1 MDFTKDI
8 YINKDKIR
16 EDEDFVIL
24 YKGFLFSNNLTNDVY
39 VSYGYGDTWKNKD
52 EKKMKPST
60 FGYLATIDVGSGD
73 NLQFVFRDDKGNWDN
88 NNSQNY
94 ILPIEESQE
103 ILSFKTIADTS
114 KEVNFEAAEQ
124 TEPTATIEEKE
135 EIFEPAVVNSNSFD
149 LYKTV
154 DLENLNKQAIPND
167 TIITQIS
174 LNEKNENVVS
184 KSVIK
189 SETPEVKKAVS
200 FEEITGASVN
210 DAVNTVEENN
220 TATSI
225 KLNVNT
231 TVNSVP
237 DVVENIE
244 EKSITVKKESTFEKT
259 ISLFESIVKN
269 VKVAFS
275 KLVKLVKTSLNL
287 NEEDE

>member
-16 EDEDFVIL
+16 ENEDFVIL

-39 VSYGYGDTWKNKD
+39 MSYGYGNTWENKD

-73 NLQFVFRDDKGNWDN
+73 NLQFVFRDNKGNWDN

-94 ILPIEESQE
+94 IIPIEESQE
-103 ILSFKTIADTS
+103 VLSFKTIADTS
-114 KEVNFEAAEQ
+114 KEVSFEVAEQ
-124 TEPTATIEEKE
+124 TEPTTIEENK

-154 DLENLNKQAIPND
+154 DLEDLNKQTIPND

-174 LNEKNENVVS
+174 LDNKTEKIVS
-184 KSVIK
+184 ESIIK
-189 SETPEVKKAVS
+189 SETAETTKTVS

-210 DAVNTVEENN
+210 DAINTVEENATTTN
-220 TATSI
+220 T
-225 KLNVNT
+225 LNVNT
-231 TVNSVP
+231 ITTGVP
-237 DVVENIE
+237 NMVENID
-244 EKSITVKKESTFEKT
+244 EKSLAVKKESTLEITRSF
-259 ISLFESIVKN
+259 FESVVKN
-269 VKVAFS
+269 VKVAFA

>member
-73 NLQFVFRDDKGNWDN
+73 NLQFVFRDNQGNWDN

-103 ILSFKTIADTS
+103 VLSFKTIADTS
-114 KEVNFEAAEQ
+114 KEVSFETAEQ
-124 TEPTATIEEKE
+124 TEPSTIENNE

-174 LNEKNENVVS
+174 LDHKAENVVS
-184 KSVIK
+184 ESIIK
-189 SETPEVKKAVS
+189 SEVPETKAVS
-200 FEEITGASVN
+200 FEELTGASVN
-210 DAVNTVEENN
+210 DAVNTVEEN
-220 TATSI
+220 AVSAGS
-225 KLNVNT
+225 VR
-231 TVNSVP
+231 VNSIVSDIP
-237 DVVENIE
+237 DIVDNID
-244 EKSITVKKESTFEKT
+244 EKSLTVKKESTLEKT

>member
-39 VSYGYGDTWKNKD
+39 MSYGYGNTWENKD

-60 FGYLATIDVGSGD
+60 FGYLATINVGSGD
-73 NLQFVFRDDKGNWDN
+73 NLQFVFRDNKGNWDN

-103 ILSFKTIADTS
+103 VLSFKTIADTS
-114 KEVNFEAAEQ
+114 KEVSFEVAEQ
-124 TEPTATIEEKE
+124 TEPSTIEENK

-154 DLENLNKQAIPND
+154 DLEDLNKQTIPND

-174 LNEKNENVVS
+174 LDNKNEKIVS
-184 KSVIK
+184 ESIIK
-189 SETPEVKKAVS
+189 SETAETTKTVS

-210 DAVNTVEENN
+210 DAVNTVEENATTTN
-220 TATSI
+220 T
-225 KLNVNT
+225 LNVNT
-231 TVNSVP
+231 ITTGVP
-237 DVVENIE
+237 NMVENID
-244 EKSITVKKESTFEKT
+244 EKSLTVKKESTLEITRSF
-259 ISLFESIVKN
+259 FESVVKN
-269 VKVAFS
+269 VKVAFA

>member
-39 VSYGYGDTWKNKD
+39 VSYGYGDMWNNKD

-114 KEVNFEAAEQ
+114 KEVSFEAAEQ
-124 TEPTATIEEKE
+124 TEPTTTIEEKE

-154 DLENLNKQAIPND
+154 DLENLTKQAIPND
-167 TIITQIS
+167 TIITQID
-174 LNEKNENVVS
+174 LNSKTENIVS
-184 KSVIK
+184 ESIIK
-189 SETPEVKKAVS
+189 SEVTEPNKAVS

-220 TATSI
+220 VATST
-225 KLNVNT
+225 LNVNT
-231 TVNSVP
+231 ITNSVP
-237 DVVENIE
+237 DVVENID
-244 EKSITVKKESTFEKT
+244 EKSLTVQKESTLERTLSF
-259 ISLFESIVKN
+259 FESVVKN
-269 VKVAFS
+269 VKVAFA

>member
-73 NLQFVFRDDKGNWDN
+73 NLQFVFRDNQGNWDN

-103 ILSFKTIADTS
+103 VLSFKTIADTS
-114 KEVNFEAAEQ
+114 KEVSFETAEQ
-124 TEPTATIEEKE
+124 TEPSTIENNNE
-135 EIFEPAVVNSNSFD
+135 EIFEPAVINSNSFD

-174 LNEKNENVVS
+174 LDHKTENVVS
-184 KSVIK
+184 ESIIK
-189 SETPEVKKAVS
+189 SEVPETKAIS
-200 FEEITGASVN
+200 FEELTGASVN
-210 DAVNTVEENN
+210 DAVNTVEEN
-220 TATSI
+220 AVSAGS
-225 KLNVNT
+225 VR
-231 TVNSVP
+231 VNSIVSDIP
-237 DVVENIE
+237 DIVDNID
-244 EKSITVKKESTFEKT
+244 EKSLTVKKESTLEKT

>member
-73 NLQFVFRDDKGNWDN
+73 NLQFVFRDNQGNWDN

-103 ILSFKTIADTS
+103 VLSFKTIADTS
-114 KEVNFEAAEQ
+114 KEVSFETAEQ
-124 TEPTATIEEKE
+124 TEPSTIENNNE

-174 LNEKNENVVS
+174 LDHKTENVVS
-184 KSVIK
+184 ESIIK
-189 SETPEVKKAVS
+189 SEVPETKAVS
-200 FEEITGASVN
+200 FEELTGASVN
-210 DAVNTVEENN
+210 DAVNTVEEN
-220 TATSI
+220 AVSAGS
-225 KLNVNT
+225 VR
-231 TVNSVP
+231 VNSIVSDIP
-237 DVVENIE
+237 DIVDNID
-244 EKSITVKKESTFEKT
+244 EKSLTVKKESTLEKT

>member
-73 NLQFVFRDDKGNWDN
+73 NLQFVFRDNQGNWDN

-103 ILSFKTIADTS
+103 VLSFKTIADTS
-114 KEVNFEAAEQ
+114 KEVSFETAEQ
-124 TEPTATIEEKE
+124 TEPSTIENNNE

-174 LNEKNENVVS
+174 LDHKTENVVS
-184 KSVIK
+184 ESIIK
-189 SETPEVKKAVS
+189 SEVPETKAVS
-200 FEEITGASVN
+200 FEELTGASVN
-210 DAVNTVEENN
+210 DAVNTVEEN
-220 TATSI
+220 AVSAGS
-225 KLNVNT
+225 VR
-231 TVNSVP
+231 VNSIVSDIP
-237 DVVENIE
+237 DIVDNID
-244 EKSITVKKESTFEKT
+244 EKSLTVKKESTLEKT

-275 KLVKLVKTSLNL
+275 KLIKLVKTSLNL

>member
-8 YINKDKIR
+8 YINKDKIQ
-16 EDEDFVIL
+16 ENEDFVIL

-39 VSYGYGDTWKNKD
+39 MSYGYGNTWENKD

-73 NLQFVFRDDKGNWDN
+73 NLKFVFRDNNGHWDN

-103 ILSFKTIADTS
+103 VLSFKTIADTS
-114 KEVNFEAAEQ
+114 KEVTFEVAEQ
-124 TEPTATIEEKE
+124 TEPTTIEENK

-154 DLENLNKQAIPND
+154 DLEDLNKQTIPND

-174 LNEKNENVVS
+174 LDNKTEKIVS
-184 KSVIK
+184 ESIIK
-189 SETPEVKKAVS
+189 SETAETTKTVS

-210 DAVNTVEENN
+210 DAVNTVEENATTTN
-220 TATSI
+220 T
-225 KLNVNT
+225 LNVNT
-231 TVNSVP
+231 ITTGVP
-237 DVVENIE
+237 NMVENID
-244 EKSITVKKESTFEKT
+244 EKSLTVKKESTLEITRSFFEQ
-259 ISLFESIVKN
+259 LVKN
-269 VKVAFS
+269 VKVAFA

>member
-16 EDEDFVIL
+16 ENEDFVIL

-39 VSYGYGDTWKNKD
+39 MSYGYGNTWENKD

-73 NLQFVFRDDKGNWDN
+73 NLQFVFRDNKGNWDN

-103 ILSFKTIADTS
+103 VLSFKTIADTS
-114 KEVNFEAAEQ
+114 KEVSFEVAEQ
-124 TEPTATIEEKE
+124 TEPTTIEENK

-154 DLENLNKQAIPND
+154 DLEDLNKQTIPND

-174 LNEKNENVVS
+174 LDNKTEKIVS
-184 KSVIK
+184 ESIIK
-189 SETPEVKKAVS
+189 SETAETTKTVS

-210 DAVNTVEENN
+210 DAVNTFEENATTTN
-220 TATSI
+220 T
-225 KLNVNT
+225 LNVNT
-231 TVNSVP
+231 ITTGVP
-237 DVVENIE
+237 NMVENID
-244 EKSITVKKESTFEKT
+244 EKSLTVKKESTLEITRSF
-259 ISLFESIVKN
+259 FESVVKN
-269 VKVAFS
+269 VKVAFA

>member
-24 YKGFLFSNNLTNDVY
+24 YKGFLYSNNLTNDVY

-73 NLQFVFRDDKGNWDN
+73 NLQFVFRDNQGNWDN

-103 ILSFKTIADTS
+103 VLSFKTIADTS
-114 KEVNFEAAEQ
+114 KEVSFETAEQ
-124 TEPTATIEEKE
+124 TEPSTIENNE

-174 LNEKNENVVS
+174 LDHKAENVVS
-184 KSVIK
+184 ESIIK
-189 SETPEVKKAVS
+189 SEIPETKAVS
-200 FEEITGASVN
+200 FEELTGASVN
-210 DAVNTVEENN
+210 DAVNTVEEN
-220 TATSI
+220 AVSAGS
-225 KLNVNT
+225 VR
-231 TVNSVP
+231 VNSIVSDIP
-237 DVVENIE
+237 DIVDNID
-244 EKSITVKKESTFEKT
+244 EKSLTVKKESTLEKT
-259 ISLFESIVKN
+259 LSLFESIVKN

>member
-16 EDEDFVIL
+16 ENEDFVIL

-39 VSYGYGDTWKNKD
+39 MSYGYGNTWENKD

-73 NLQFVFRDDKGNWDN
+73 NLQFVFRDNKGNWDN

-103 ILSFKTIADTS
+103 VLSFKTIADTS
-114 KEVNFEAAEQ
+114 KEVSFEVAEQ
-124 TEPTATIEEKE
+124 TEPTTIEENK

-154 DLENLNKQAIPND
+154 DLEDLNKQTIPND

-174 LNEKNENVVS
+174 LDNKTEKIVS
-184 KSVIK
+184 ESIIK
-189 SETPEVKKAVS
+189 SETAETTKTVS

-210 DAVNTVEENN
+210 DAVNTVEENATTTN
-220 TATSI
+220 TLT
-225 KLNVNT
+225 VNT
-231 TVNSVP
+231 ITTGVP
-237 DVVENIE
+237 NMVENID
-244 EKSITVKKESTFEKT
+244 EKSLTLKKESTLEITRSF
-259 ISLFESIVKN
+259 FESVVKN
-269 VKVAFS
+269 VKVAFA

>member
-73 NLQFVFRDDKGNWDN
+73 NLQFVFRDNQGNWDN

-103 ILSFKTIADTS
+103 VLSFKTIADTS
-114 KEVNFEAAEQ
+114 KEVSFETAEQ
-124 TEPTATIEEKE
+124 TEPSTIENNE

-167 TIITQIS
+167 TIITQIN
-174 LNEKNENVVS
+174 LDHKAENVVS
-184 KSVIK
+184 ESIIK
-189 SETPEVKKAVS
+189 SEIPETKTVS
-200 FEEITGASVN
+200 FEELTGASVN
-210 DAVNTVEENN
+210 DAVNTVEEN
-220 TATSI
+220 AVSAGS
-225 KLNVNT
+225 VR
-231 TVNSVP
+231 VNSIVSDIP
-237 DVVENIE
+237 DIVDNID
-244 EKSITVKKESTFEKT
+244 EKSLTVKKESTLEKT
-259 ISLFESIVKN
+259 LSLFESIVKN

>member
-16 EDEDFVIL
+16 ENEDFVIL

-39 VSYGYGDTWKNKD
+39 ISYGYGNTWENKD

-60 FGYLATIDVGSGD
+60 FGYLATIDVESGD
-73 NLQFVFRDDKGNWDN
+73 NLQFVFRDNKGNWDN

-103 ILSFKTIADTS
+103 VLSFKTIADTS
-114 KEVNFEAAEQ
+114 KEVSFEVAEQ
-124 TEPTATIEEKE
+124 TEPTTIEENK

-154 DLENLNKQAIPND
+154 DLEDLNKQTIPND

-174 LNEKNENVVS
+174 LDNKTEKIVS
-184 KSVIK
+184 ESIIK
-189 SETPEVKKAVS
+189 SETAETTKTVS

-210 DAVNTVEENN
+210 DAVNTVEENATTTN
-220 TATSI
+220 T
-225 KLNVNT
+225 LNVNT
-231 TVNSVP
+231 ITTGVP
-237 DVVENIE
+237 NMVENID
-244 EKSITVKKESTFEKT
+244 EKSLTVKKESTLEITRSF
-259 ISLFESIVKN
+259 FESVVKN
-269 VKVAFS
+269 VKVAFA

>member
-39 VSYGYGDTWKNKD
+39 VSYGYGDMWNNKD

-114 KEVNFEAAEQ
+114 KEVSFEAAEQ
-124 TEPTATIEEKE
+124 TEPTTIEEKE

-154 DLENLNKQAIPND
+154 DLENLTKQAIPND
-167 TIITQIS
+167 TIITQID
-174 LNEKNENVVS
+174 LNSKTENIVS
-184 KSVIK
+184 ESIIK
-189 SETPEVKKAVS
+189 SEITEPNKAVS

-220 TATSI
+220 VATST
-225 KLNVNT
+225 LNVNT
-231 TVNSVP
+231 ITNSIP
-237 DVVENIE
+237 DVVENID
-244 EKSITVKKESTFEKT
+244 EKSLTVQKESTLEKT
-259 ISLFESIVKN
+259 LSFFESVVKN
-269 VKVAFS
+269 VKVAFA

>member
-1 MDFTKDI
+1 MDFIKDI

-73 NLQFVFRDDKGNWDN
+73 NLQFVFRDNQGNWDN

-103 ILSFKTIADTS
+103 VLSFKTIADTS
-114 KEVNFEAAEQ
+114 KEVSFETAEQ
-124 TEPTATIEEKE
+124 TEPSTIENNE

-174 LNEKNENVVS
+174 LDHKAENVVS
-184 KSVIK
+184 ESIIK
-189 SETPEVKKAVS
+189 SEIPETKAVS
-200 FEEITGASVN
+200 FEELTGASVN
-210 DAVNTVEENN
+210 DAVNTVEEN
-220 TATSI
+220 AVSAGS
-225 KLNVNT
+225 VR
-231 TVNSVP
+231 VNSIVSDIP
-237 DVVENIE
+237 DIVDNID
-244 EKSITVKKESTFEKT
+244 EKSLTVKKESTLEKT
-259 ISLFESIVKN
+259 LSLFESIVKN

>member
-39 VSYGYGDTWKNKD
+39 VSYGYGNMWKNKD

-220 TATSI
+220 TATSS

-244 EKSITVKKESTFEKT
+244 EKSMTVKKESTLERT
-259 ISLFESIVKN
+259 LSLFESVVKN

>member
-16 EDEDFVIL
+16 ENEDFVIL

-39 VSYGYGDTWKNKD
+39 MSYGYGNTWENKD

-60 FGYLATIDVGSGD
+60 FGYLATIDVESGD
-73 NLQFVFRDDKGNWDN
+73 NLQFVFRDNKGNWDN

-103 ILSFKTIADTS
+103 VLSFKTIADTS
-114 KEVNFEAAEQ
+114 KEVSFEVAEQ
-124 TEPTATIEEKE
+124 TEPTTIEENK

-154 DLENLNKQAIPND
+154 DLEDLNKQTIPND

-174 LNEKNENVVS
+174 LDNKTEKIVS
-184 KSVIK
+184 ESIIK
-189 SETPEVKKAVS
+189 SETAETTKTVS

-210 DAVNTVEENN
+210 DAVNTVEENATTTN
-220 TATSI
+220 T
-225 KLNVNT
+225 LNVNT
-231 TVNSVP
+231 ITTGVP
-237 DVVENIE
+237 NMVENID
-244 EKSITVKKESTFEKT
+244 EKSLTVKKESTLEITRSF
-259 ISLFESIVKN
+259 FESVVKN
-269 VKVAFS
+269 VKVAFA
-275 KLVKLVKTSLNL
+275 KLVKLLKTSLNL
-287 NEEDE
+287 NDEDE

>member
-60 FGYLATIDVGSGD
+60 FGYLATIDVGFGD
-73 NLQFVFRDDKGNWDN
+73 NLQFVFRDNQGNWDN

-103 ILSFKTIADTS
+103 VLSFKTIADTS
-114 KEVNFEAAEQ
+114 KEVSFETAEQ
-124 TEPTATIEEKE
+124 TEPSTIENNNE
-135 EIFEPAVVNSNSFD
+135 EIFEPAVINSNSFD

-174 LNEKNENVVS
+174 LDHKTENVVS
-184 KSVIK
+184 ESIIK
-189 SETPEVKKAVS
+189 SEVPETKAVS
-200 FEEITGASVN
+200 FEELTGASVN
-210 DAVNTVEENN
+210 DAVNTVEEN
-220 TATSI
+220 AVSAGS
-225 KLNVNT
+225 VR
-231 TVNSVP
+231 VNSIVSDIP
-237 DVVENIE
+237 DIVDNID
-244 EKSITVKKESTFEKT
+244 EKSLTVKKESTLEKT

>member
-39 VSYGYGDTWKNKD
+39 VSYGYGDTWENKD

-73 NLQFVFRDDKGNWDN
+73 NLQFVFRDNQGNWDN

-103 ILSFKTIADTS
+103 VLSFKTIADTS
-114 KEVNFEAAEQ
+114 KEVSFETAEQ
-124 TEPTATIEEKE
+124 TEPSTIEDNE

-174 LNEKNENVVS
+174 LDHKAENVVS
-184 KSVIK
+184 ESIIK
-189 SETPEVKKAVS
+189 SEVPETKAVS
-200 FEEITGASVN
+200 FEELTGASVN

-220 TATSI
+220 VSAGSI
-225 KLNVNT
+225 R
-231 TVNSVP
+231 VNSIVSDIP
-237 DVVENIE
+237 DIVDNID
-244 EKSITVKKESTFEKT
+244 EKSLTVKKESTLDKT
-259 ISLFESIVKN
+259 LSLFESVVKN
-269 VKVAFS
+269 VKVAFA

>member
-16 EDEDFVIL
+16 ENEDFVIL

-39 VSYGYGDTWKNKD
+39 MSYGYGNTWENKD

-73 NLQFVFRDDKGNWDN
+73 NLQFVFRDNKGNWDN

-103 ILSFKTIADTS
+103 VLSFKTIADTS
-114 KEVNFEAAEQ
+114 KEVSFEVAEQ
-124 TEPTATIEEKE
+124 TEPTTIEENK

-154 DLENLNKQAIPND
+154 DLEDLNKQTIPNN

-174 LNEKNENVVS
+174 LDNKTEKIVS
-184 KSVIK
+184 ESIIK
-189 SETPEVKKAVS
+189 SETAETTKTVS

-210 DAVNTVEENN
+210 DAVNTVEENATTTN
-220 TATSI
+220 T
-225 KLNVNT
+225 LNVNT
-231 TVNSVP
+231 ITTGVP
-237 DVVENIE
+237 NMVENID
-244 EKSITVKKESTFEKT
+244 EKSLTVKKESTLEITRSF
-259 ISLFESIVKN
+259 FESVVKN
-269 VKVAFS
+269 VKVAFA

>member
-73 NLQFVFRDDKGNWDN
+73 NLQFVFRDNQGNWDN

-103 ILSFKTIADTS
+103 VLSFKTIADTS
-114 KEVNFEAAEQ
+114 KEVSFETAEQ
-124 TEPTATIEEKE
+124 TEPSTIENNE

-174 LNEKNENVVS
+174 LDHKAENVVS
-184 KSVIK
+184 ESIIK
-189 SETPEVKKAVS
+189 SEVPETKAVS
-200 FEEITGASVN
+200 FEELTGASVN
-210 DAVNTVEENN
+210 DAVNTVEEN
-220 TATSI
+220 AVSAGS
-225 KLNVNT
+225 VC
-231 TVNSVP
+231 VNSIVSDIP
-237 DVVENIE
+237 DIVDNID
-244 EKSITVKKESTFEKT
+244 EKSLTVKKESTLEKT
-259 ISLFESIVKN
+259 LSLFESIVKN

>member
-73 NLQFVFRDDKGNWDN
+73 NLQFVFRDNQGNWDN

-103 ILSFKTIADTS
+103 VLSFKTIADTS
-114 KEVNFEAAEQ
+114 KEVSFEAAEQ
-124 TEPTATIEEKE
+124 TEPTTVEEKE

-174 LNEKNENVVS
+174 LDHKAENVVS
-184 KSVIK
+184 ESIIK
-189 SETPEVKKAVS
+189 SEVPETKAVS
-200 FEEITGASVN
+200 FEELTGASVN
-210 DAVNTVEENN
+210 DAVNTVEEN
-220 TATSI
+220 AVSAGS
-225 KLNVNT
+225 VR
-231 TVNSVP
+231 VNSIVSDIP
-237 DVVENIE
+237 DIVDNID
-244 EKSITVKKESTFEKT
+244 EKSLTVKKESTLEKT

>member
-16 EDEDFVIL
+16 ENEDFVIL

-39 VSYGYGDTWKNKD
+39 MSYGYGNTWENKD

-60 FGYLATIDVGSGD
+60 FGYLATIDVESGD
-73 NLQFVFRDDKGNWDN
+73 NLQFVFRDNKGNWDN

-103 ILSFKTIADTS
+103 VLSFKTIADTS
-114 KEVNFEAAEQ
+114 KEVTFEVAEQ
-124 TEPTATIEEKE
+124 TEPTTIEENK

-154 DLENLNKQAIPND
+154 DLEDLNKQTIPND

-174 LNEKNENVVS
+174 LDNKTEKIVS
-184 KSVIK
+184 ESIIK
-189 SETPEVKKAVS
+189 SETAETTKTVS

-210 DAVNTVEENN
+210 DAVNTVEENATTTN
-220 TATSI
+220 T
-225 KLNVNT
+225 LNVNT
-231 TVNSVP
+231 ITTGVP
-237 DVVENIE
+237 NMVENID
-244 EKSITVKKESTFEKT
+244 EKSLTVKKESTLEITRSF
-259 ISLFESIVKN
+259 FESVVKN
-269 VKVAFS
+269 VKVAFA

>member
-114 KEVNFEAAEQ
+114 KEVSFEAAEQ
-124 TEPTATIEEKE
+124 TEPTTVEEKE

-220 TATSI
+220 TATSS

-231 TVNSVP
+231 TINSVP

-244 EKSITVKKESTFEKT
+244 EKSMTVKKESTLERT
-259 ISLFESIVKN
+259 LSLFESVVKN

>member
-16 EDEDFVIL
+16 ENEDFVIL

-39 VSYGYGDTWKNKD
+39 MSYGYGNTWENKD

-73 NLQFVFRDDKGNWDN
+73 NLQFVFRDNKGNWDN

-103 ILSFKTIADTS
+103 VLSFKTITDTS
-114 KEVNFEAAEQ
+114 KEVSFEVAEQ
-124 TEPTATIEEKE
+124 TEPTTIGENK

-154 DLENLNKQAIPND
+154 DLEDLNKQTIPND

-174 LNEKNENVVS
+174 LDNKTEKIVS
-184 KSVIK
+184 ESIIK
-189 SETPEVKKAVS
+189 SETAETTKTVS

-210 DAVNTVEENN
+210 DAVNTVEEN
-220 TATSI
+220 ATSTNT
-225 KLNVNT
+225 LNVNT
-231 TVNSVP
+231 ITTGVP
-237 DVVENIE
+237 NMVENID
-244 EKSITVKKESTFEKT
+244 EKSLTVKKESTLEITRSF
-259 ISLFESIVKN
+259 FESVVKN
-269 VKVAFS
+269 VKVAFA

>member
-73 NLQFVFRDDKGNWDN
+73 NLQFVFRDDKGIWDN

-210 DAVNTVEENN
+210 DAVNTVEKN
-220 TATSI
+220 AVSAGS
-225 KLNVNT
+225 VR
-231 TVNSVP
+231 VNSIVSDIP
-237 DVVENIE
+237 DIVDNID
-244 EKSITVKKESTFEKT
+244 EKSLTVKKESTFEKT

>member
-16 EDEDFVIL
+16 ENEDFVIL

-39 VSYGYGDTWKNKD
+39 MSYGYGNTWENKD

-73 NLQFVFRDDKGNWDN
+73 NLQFVFRDNKGNWDN

-103 ILSFKTIADTS
+103 VLSFKTIADTS
-114 KEVNFEAAEQ
+114 KEVSFEVAEQ
-124 TEPTATIEEKE
+124 TEPTTIEENK

-154 DLENLNKQAIPND
+154 DLEDSNKQTIPND

-174 LNEKNENVVS
+174 LDNKTEKIVS
-184 KSVIK
+184 ESIIK
-189 SETPEVKKAVS
+189 SETAETTKTVS

-210 DAVNTVEENN
+210 DAVNTVEENATTTN
-220 TATSI
+220 T
-225 KLNVNT
+225 LNVNT
-231 TVNSVP
+231 ITTGVP
-237 DVVENIE
+237 NMVENID
-244 EKSITVKKESTFEKT
+244 EKSLTVKKESTLEITRSF
-259 ISLFESIVKN
+259 FESVVKN
-269 VKVAFS
+269 VKVAFA
-275 KLVKLVKTSLNL
+275 KLVKLLKTSLNL

>member
-124 TEPTATIEEKE
+124 TEPTATMEEKE

-210 DAVNTVEENN
+210 DAVNTVEKN
-220 TATSI
+220 AVSAGS
-225 KLNVNT
+225 VR
-231 TVNSVP
+231 VNSIVSDIP
-237 DVVENIE
+237 DIVDNID
-244 EKSITVKKESTFEKT
+244 EKSLTVKKESTFEKT

>member
-184 KSVIK
+184 KSVIN

-210 DAVNTVEENN
+210 DAVNTVEKN
-220 TATSI
+220 AVSAGS
-225 KLNVNT
+225 VR
-231 TVNSVP
+231 VNSIVSDIP
-237 DVVENIE
+237 DIVDNID
-244 EKSITVKKESTFEKT
+244 EKSLTVKKESTFEKT

>member
-39 VSYGYGDTWKNKD
+39 VSYGYGNMWENKD

-114 KEVNFEAAEQ
+114 KEVSFEAAEQ
-124 TEPTATIEEKE
+124 TEPTTVEEKE

-210 DAVNTVEENN
+210 DAVNTVEKN
-220 TATSI
+220 AVSAGS
-225 KLNVNT
+225 VR
-231 TVNSVP
+231 VNSIVSDIP
-237 DVVENIE
+237 DIVDNID
-244 EKSITVKKESTFEKT
+244 EKSLTVKKESTFEKT

>member
-39 VSYGYGDTWKNKD
+39 VSYGYGNMWENKD

-73 NLQFVFRDDKGNWDN
+73 NLQFVFRDDNGNWDN

-114 KEVNFEAAEQ
+114 KEVSFEAAEQ
-124 TEPTATIEEKE
+124 TEPTTVEEKE

-220 TATSI
+220 TATSS

-244 EKSITVKKESTFEKT
+244 EKSMTVKKESTLERT
-259 ISLFESIVKN
+259 LSLFESVVKN

>member
-16 EDEDFVIL
+16 ENEDFVIL

-39 VSYGYGDTWKNKD
+39 MSYGYGNTWENKD

-73 NLQFVFRDDKGNWDN
+73 NLQFVFRDNKGNWDN

-103 ILSFKTIADTS
+103 VLSFKTIADTS
-114 KEVNFEAAEQ
+114 KEVSFEVAEQ
-124 TEPTATIEEKE
+124 TEPTTIEENK

-154 DLENLNKQAIPND
+154 DLEDLNKQTIPND
-167 TIITQIS
+167 TIITQIN
-174 LNEKNENVVS
+174 LDNKTEKIVS
-184 KSVIK
+184 ESIIK
-189 SETPEVKKAVS
+189 SETAETTKTVS

-210 DAVNTVEENN
+210 DAVNTVEENATTTN
-220 TATSI
+220 T
-225 KLNVNT
+225 LNVNT
-231 TVNSVP
+231 ITTGVP
-237 DVVENIE
+237 NMVENID
-244 EKSITVKKESTFEKT
+244 EKSLTVKKESTLEITRSF
-259 ISLFESIVKN
+259 FESVVKN
-269 VKVAFS
+269 VKVAFA

>member
-73 NLQFVFRDDKGNWDN
+73 NLQFVFRDNQGNWDN

-103 ILSFKTIADTS
+103 VLSFKTIADTS
-114 KEVNFEAAEQ
+114 KEVSFETAEQ
-124 TEPTATIEEKE
+124 TEPSTIENNE

-174 LNEKNENVVS
+174 LDHKAENVVS
-184 KSVIK
+184 ESIIK
-189 SETPEVKKAVS
+189 SEIPETKAVS
-200 FEEITGASVN
+200 FEELTGASIN
-210 DAVNTVEENN
+210 DAVNTVEEN
-220 TATSI
+220 AVSAGS
-225 KLNVNT
+225 VR
-231 TVNSVP
+231 VNSIVSDIP
-237 DVVENIE
+237 DIVDNID
-244 EKSITVKKESTFEKT
+244 EKSLTVKKESTLEKT
-259 ISLFESIVKN
+259 LSLFESIVKN

>member
-16 EDEDFVIL
+16 ENEDFVIL

-39 VSYGYGDTWKNKD
+39 MSYGYGNTWKNKD

-73 NLQFVFRDDKGNWDN
+73 NLQFVFRDNKGNWDN

-103 ILSFKTIADTS
+103 VLSFKTIADTS
-114 KEVNFEAAEQ
+114 KEVSFEVAEQ
-124 TEPTATIEEKE
+124 TEPTTIEENK

-154 DLENLNKQAIPND
+154 DLEDLNKQTIPND

-174 LNEKNENVVS
+174 LDNKTEKIVS
-184 KSVIK
+184 ESIIK
-189 SETPEVKKAVS
+189 SETAETTKTVS

-210 DAVNTVEENN
+210 DAVNTVEENATTTN
-220 TATSI
+220 T
-225 KLNVNT
+225 LNVNT
-231 TVNSVP
+231 ITTGVP
-237 DVVENIE
+237 NMVENID
-244 EKSITVKKESTFEKT
+244 EKSLTVKKESTLEITRSF
-259 ISLFESIVKN
+259 LESVVKN
-269 VKVAFS
+269 VKVAFA

>member
-16 EDEDFVIL
+16 ENEDFVIL

-39 VSYGYGDTWKNKD
+39 MSYGYGNTWENKD

-60 FGYLATIDVGSGD
+60 FGYLATIDVESGD
-73 NLQFVFRDDKGNWDN
+73 NLQFVFRDNKGNWDN

-103 ILSFKTIADTS
+103 VLSFKTITDTS
-114 KEVNFEAAEQ
+114 KEVSFEVAEQ
-124 TEPTATIEEKE
+124 TEPTTIEENK

-154 DLENLNKQAIPND
+154 DLEDLNKQTIPND

-174 LNEKNENVVS
+174 LDNKTEKIVS
-184 KSVIK
+184 ESIIK
-189 SETPEVKKAVS
+189 SETAETTKTVS

-210 DAVNTVEENN
+210 DAVNTVEENATTTN
-220 TATSI
+220 T
-225 KLNVNT
+225 LNVNT
-231 TVNSVP
+231 ITTGVP
-237 DVVENIE
+237 NMVENID
-244 EKSITVKKESTFEKT
+244 EKSLTVKKESTLEITRSF
-259 ISLFESIVKN
+259 FESVVKN
-269 VKVAFS
+269 VKVAFA

>member
-16 EDEDFVIL
+16 ENEDFVIL
-24 YKGFLFSNNLTNDVY
+24 YKVFLFSNNLTNDVY
-39 VSYGYGDTWKNKD
+39 MSYGYGNTWENKD

-73 NLQFVFRDDKGNWDN
+73 NLQFVFRDNKGNWDN

-103 ILSFKTIADTS
+103 VLSFKTMADTS
-114 KEVNFEAAEQ
+114 KEVSFEVAEQ
-124 TEPTATIEEKE
+124 TEPTTIEENK

-154 DLENLNKQAIPND
+154 DLEDLNKQTIPND

-174 LNEKNENVVS
+174 LDNKTEKIVS
-184 KSVIK
+184 ESIIK
-189 SETPEVKKAVS
+189 SETAETTKTVS

-210 DAVNTVEENN
+210 DAVNTVEENATTTN
-220 TATSI
+220 T
-225 KLNVNT
+225 LNVNT
-231 TVNSVP
+231 ITTGIPNM
-237 DVVENIE
+237 VENID
-244 EKSITVKKESTFEKT
+244 EKSLTVKKESTLEITRSF
-259 ISLFESIVKN
+259 FESVVKN
-269 VKVAFS
+269 VKVAFA